1 MFKRKIRLFFVNY
14 GKLLFYIIGVI
25 AIFFIFLNALNN
37 YAARKN
43 RKAAQEKAVQQE
55 INIKKRSDLEK
66 ENIKKGYILA
76 FINHCMNGNIQEA
89 YNMLTENCKTEK
101 YKTLSEFKSNYVDTI
116 FNVKI
121 DEYKIENENEVYTIS
136 LIEDMLVTG
145 KTKSTKQTKIK
156 LDGKKIDIYN

>member
-55 INIKKRSDLEK
+55 INIKKRV
-66 ENIKKGYILA
+66 
-76 FINHCMNGNIQEA
+76 F
-89 YNMLTENCKTEK
+89 
-101 YKTLSEFKSNYVDTI
+101 VDN
-116 FNVKI
+116 FRF
-121 DEYKIENENEVYTIS
+121 
-136 LIEDMLVTG
+136 MLVFFCY
-145 KTKSTKQTKIK
+145 SLLLFYFYI
-156 LDGKKIDIYN
+156 

>member
-89 YNMLTENCKTEK
+89 YNMLTENCKNEK
-101 YKTLSEFKSNYVDTI
+101 YKTINEFKSNYIDTL

-121 DEYKIENENEVYTIS
+121 EEYRIENENEIYTIY
-136 LIEDMLVTG
+136 LTEDMLVTG
-145 KTKSTKQTKIK
+145 KTNSSKKTILSLNENKIY
-156 LDGKKIDIYN
+156 INN